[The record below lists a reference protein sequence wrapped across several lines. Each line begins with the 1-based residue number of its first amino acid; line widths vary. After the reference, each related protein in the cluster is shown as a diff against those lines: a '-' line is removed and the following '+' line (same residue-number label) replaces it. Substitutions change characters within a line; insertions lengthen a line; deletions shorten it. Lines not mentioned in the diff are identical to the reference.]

1 MKKILGPILL
11 VVLVLGVVGAIF
23 ISARDQLTQ
32 RNVVTVR
39 GLIGS
44 EKRDFFQDPQ
54 VIAAFRQAGLDV
66 QIETAGSRLIST
78 RLAAGEYDFGF
89 PAGIPGAAKIRDTY
103 NVNNSYE
110 IFFTPM
116 VIAAWQPI
124 VEVLMANGVVVDQG
138 GTYMFDMQQF
148 LDLFA
153 QEVRWSDLQA
163 NTVYNVNKTIMISS
177 TDVRT
182 SNSAAMYLSLASYVA
197 NNDNI
202 VQNERQIDPIMP
214 LMTDLFLKQG
224 FQAGSSAGPFQDYL
238 TMGMGKAPLVMIY
251 ESQFIYQQ
259 VTGGGIRPEMVLLY
273 SDPTLYTWHVLVSL
287 TERGDRLGKLLRK
300 DPDLQQDEQVWAAAN
315 ELERLAIEHGYRNT
329 NIDYFQQFV
338 RQHNLN
344 LADNLVNVVNPPS
357 FEVIEEMITRI
368 ERQY

>member
-23 ISARDQLTQ
+23 VSARDQLMQ
-32 RNVVTVR
+32 RNIITVR

-44 EKRDFFQDPQ
+44 EKREFFQDPQ

-66 QIETAGSRLIST
+66 HIETAGSRLIAT

-110 IFFTPM
+110 VFFTPM
-116 VIAAWQPI
+116 VIATWQPI
-124 VEVLMANGVVVDQG
+124 AEVLMANGMVVDQG
-138 GTYMFDMQQF
+138 GIYMFDMQQF

-153 QEVRWSDLQA
+153 QGIRWSDLQA
-163 NTVYNVNKTIMISS
+163 NTVYNVNKTIIISS

-197 NNDNI
+197 NNNNI
-202 VQNERQIDPIMP
+202 VQNENQIDAIMP

-224 FQAGSSAGPFQDYL
+224 FQAESSAGPFQDYL

-259 VTGGGIRPEMVLLY
+259 VAGGGIRPEMILLY
-273 SDPTLYTWHVLVSL
+273 PDPTIYTWHVLVSL

-300 DPDLQQDEQVWAAAN
+300 DPDLQQDARVWAAAN
-315 ELERLAIEHGYRNT
+315 ELERLAIEHGYRNM
-329 NIDYFQQFV
+329 NSNYFQQFV

-344 LADNLVNVVNPPS
+344 LADNLVNVVNPPG